1 MGVSTFKPLHART
14 LSVHC
19 EAFPTWG
26 NDEVLAPVRLRGTE
40 ALGKLYR
47 YELDLMSIDSP
58 TLRVYQAR
66 ELIRPEELV
75 GSVIDIT
82 VEFEGKGTFMAGMP
96 GDLGVGNVGAG
107 TRTMTGLIT
116 SVQIVGSDDRH
127 MYYRFVVRPSLWL
140 TKKTV
145 DNRIFQNKSVVEITE
160 EVLSEY
166 DIVVEQRLGAPGFDN
181 GYPARDYVRQFWCS
195 DFDFLTRLWREWG
208 LYYFYHGSTLVLCDS
223 PGGHHDHG
231 NMYDQVRYH
240 APDGG
245 RIDEEHIHRL
255 EVSRT
260 ITPGQVDL
268 VDYDYTRSRAQLTGE
283 SYNDGSAAD
292 QAKHYQW
299 GDYSQPLA
307 GAQGLSSEPNGYE
320 NEANN
325 LANVRLDA
333 MRCRRQRLK
342 GTGNL
347 RGLSTGKTFWL
358 VDHPEVS
365 VNAEYLVVSTTID
378 VRNGGLETQRADGG
392 AAYQCVTD
400 FVLQPANTFFRNR
413 PKKKPRA
420 HAETAVVTS
429 YDDRTVWPDAYARV
443 KVHFVWDRRNDA
455 NLNSSCWLR
464 VSSPWQG
471 NGYGFIA
478 IPRVGDE
485 VTISYH
491 EGDPD
496 KPFVS
501 ASKVNQFN
509 QPPWKLPDNLALTG
523 LRSRDLTG
531 RDSNHVLTD
540 DTPGKLQVQVASD
553 QAQSRLVLGY
563 NTRIDGRNGRSQPRG
578 EGFELA
584 TDAWGVL
591 RANRG
596 MLVTTESRRGADAPA
611 KDIGETVQ
619 RLTEARD
626 VHDHL
631 VGMAQQNQ
639 AQDAGADQSEVT
651 AALKAQNAVLK
662 GPAKS
667 DGSDFP
673 EFTEPHLTLASPGG
687 IESTTE
693 GSTHIASGKH
703 TALTSGGHVGIAA
716 GASLFASIR
725 SKLRLF
731 VQNAG
736 MRLVA
741 AAGDIDIRA
750 LKDSINLLAKLNVT
764 VTANRITIS
773 AKEEVEIVGGGSY
786 TRWSSGQIQSGTSG
800 GFIVHSAGRNFTS
813 PDNAHKPALPDS
825 APAKEDL
832 HFVLGALPGEAHR
845 YVSEPYELFK
855 GDAKIGQG
863 VTDEFGRVIVTNHQ
877 AGTKAYR
884 VKLSN
889 GGQFDLKVKDALVA
903 DPGHVEQRS
912 NRGERAI

>member
-1 MGVSTFKPLHART
+1 MGASMFNPLQTRT

-19 EAFPTWG
+19 DAFPTWG

-47 YELDLMSIDSP
+47 YELDLMTVDSP

-66 ELIRPEELV
+66 EMIRSDKLI
-75 GSVIDIT
+75 GAIIDIT
-82 VEFEGKGTFMAGMP
+82 VEFEGKGTFIPGMP
-96 GDLGVGNVGAG
+96 GNTGAG
-107 TRTMTGLIT
+107 NIGAGRRTITGLIAD
-116 SVQIVGSDDRH
+116 VQITGSDDRH
-127 MYYRFVVRPSLWL
+127 MYYRFIVRPSLWL

-145 DNRIFQNKSVVEITE
+145 ENRIFQNRNVVEVTE
-160 EVLSEY
+160 EVLADY
-166 DIVVEQRLGAPGFDN
+166 NIVVEQRLAAPGFDTT
-181 GYPARDYVRQFWCS
+181 YPARDYVRQFWCS
-195 DFDFLTRLWREWG
+195 DFEFLTMLWREWG
-208 LYYFYHGSTLVLCDS
+208 IYYLYDGSKLVLCDS
-223 PGGHHDHG
+223 PGSHKKHH
-231 NMYDQVRYH
+231 NMYDEVRYH
-240 APDGG
+240 APDGA

-255 EVSRT
+255 EVSRR
-260 ITPGQVDL
+260 ITTGQVDVL
-268 VDYDYTRSRAQLTGE
+268 DYDYTRSRAMFTAE
-283 SYNDGSAAD
+283 SYGGGDSPTDHGA
-292 QAKHYQW
+292 HYQW

-307 GAQGLSSEPNGYE
+307 GAQGLSSRPNDYDT
-320 NEANN
+320 EARH

-333 MRCRRQRLK
+333 MRCHRQRLK

-347 RGLSTGKTFWL
+347 RGLATGKTLWL
-358 VDHPEVS
+358 VDHPEKS

-378 VRNGGLETQRADGG
+378 VRNNGLEAQRTDGE

-400 FVLQPANTFFRNR
+400 FVLQPANIFFKNR

-443 KVHFVWDRRNDA
+443 KAHFVWDRRNKPD
-455 NLNSSCWLR
+455 LNSSCWLR
-464 VSSPWQG
+464 VASPWQG

-478 IPRVGDE
+478 IPRIGDE

-501 ASKVNQFN
+501 ASKANQFN

-523 LRSRDLTG
+523 LRSRDLKG
-531 RDSNHVLTD
+531 LDSNHVLTD

-553 QAQSRLVLGY
+553 HAQSRLVLGY
-563 NTRIDGRNGRSQPRG
+563 NTRIDGRNGRTQPRG

-584 TDAWGVL
+584 TNAWGVL

-596 MLVTTESRRGADAPA
+596 MLVTTESRSGADAPV

-626 VHDHL
+626 VHENL
-631 VGMAQQNQ
+631 VSMAQQNQ

-651 AALKAQNAVLK
+651 AALKTQIAALK
-662 GPAKS
+662 GLAKS
-667 DGSDFP
+667 SDASDFP

-703 TALTSGGHVGIAA
+703 IALTSGAHVAVAAA
-716 GASLFASIR
+716 GSLFASIG

-741 AAGDIDIRA
+741 AGGDIDIHA
-750 LKDSINLLAKLNVT
+750 LKDSINLLAKLNIT
-764 VTANRITIS
+764 HTANRITIT
-773 AKEEVEIVGGGSY
+773 AKEELLINGGGSY
-786 TRWSSGQIQSGTSG
+786 TRWNGGGVETGTDG
-800 GFIVHSAGRNFTS
+800 TWVVHSGSRSLTGPKS
-813 PDNAHKPALPDS
+813 VPAEMPILPKDVCIECLLKRALSRS
-825 APAKEDL
+825 A
-832 HFVLGALPGEAHR
+832 FVNKGA
-845 YVSEPYELFK
+845 
-855 GDAKIGQG
+855 
-863 VTDEFGRVIVTNHQ
+863 
-877 AGTKAYR
+877 
-884 VKLSN
+884 
-889 GGQFDLKVKDALVA
+889 
-903 DPGHVEQRS
+903 
-912 NRGERAI
+912 